1 MKNFHGQPHFTSFL
15 GQSILFHC
23 ALLSLA
29 IINISFFKGEEIK
42 YIPAIRVD
50 VVALPDK
57 TTPRPTPIIAKKKAP
72 PQIETKKPQIQPR
85 PRVQP
90 RPPSQAKLQLKK
102 TKALPQ
108 QQKTQDV
115 TTPSFVYD
123 KKLQEVGQKA
133 IDRLRHIEKVQSM
146 VKKENVIK
154 GNRIAPG
161 TALKGLDKLDY
172 DDYIGVLHNHIQS
185 YWELPQWLAVSDNLS
200 TVVKVYLDANGYVI
214 NRELIRSSGDTRFD
228 QIVLTAIDRASPF
241 PKPEE
246 KFIDIVYAGII
257 LTAKP

>member
-1 MKNFHGQPHFTSFL
+1 MKNFHDQPHFTSFL

-29 IINISFFKGEEIK
+29 VINIYFFKKEEVK
-42 YIPAIRVD
+42 YISTIRVD

-57 TTPRPTPIIAKKKAP
+57 TTPRPTPIISRKKTP
-72 PQIETKKPQIQPR
+72 PKIETKKPQVQPQPR
-85 PRVQP
+85 PRPQV
-90 RPPSQAKLQLKK
+90 QLKK

-108 QQKTQDV
+108 AQKTQGV
-115 TTPSFVYD
+115 TTPSVVYD
-123 KKLQEVGQKA
+123 KKLQDVGQKA
-133 IDRLRHIEKVQSM
+133 IDRLRHIEKVQGM
-146 VKKENVIK
+146 VKKETIIK

-161 TALKGLDKLDY
+161 TALEGLDKLDY
-172 DDYIGVLHNHIQS
+172 DNYIGILHNHIQS

-214 NRELIRSSGDTRFD
+214 NRELMRSSGDTRFD
-228 QIVLTAIDRASPF
+228 QIVLTAIDKASPF

-246 KFIDIVYAGII
+246 KFIDMVYSGII